1 MDKGIKILVVD
12 DDTDYNLYLT
22 KFLSDEG
29 YQVKGITTPMDA
41 VATLE
46 REKFHIVIL
55 DLKMPRISGTEL
67 LKEIKAKF
75 SNICVIVLTGY
86 PTFKSA
92 VETMKLDA
100 FDYLKKPFDLN
111 DLRKA
116 LGNAQKT
123 YCLIGSSKDRLK
135 SSVGKKLK
143 FLRKSKKI
151 TQKQLADR
159 TGLSPSLLSQ
169 IENGQIAASLTTL
182 DKLSSS
188 LNVKI
193 SYFLDEEDDEP
204 LGTTPI
210 GGNNG

>member
-1 MDKGIKILVVD
+1 MDSMDRGIKILVVD
-12 DDTDYNLYLT
+12 DDKDYNLYLT

-29 YQVKGITTPMDA
+29 YITKGITKPMDTLS
-41 VATLE
+41 TLE
-46 REKFHIVIL
+46 QEKFHIVIL
-55 DLKMPRISGTEL
+55 DLKMPQINGTEL
-67 LKEIKAKF
+67 LKEIKSKHQ
-75 SNICVIVLTGY
+75 NICVIILTGY
-86 PTFKSA
+86 PSFKTA

-116 LGNAQKT
+116 LNNAQKT
-123 YCLIGSSKDRLK
+123 YCLLGSSKDRLK

-143 FLRKSKKI
+143 SLRKSKKI
-151 TQKQLADR
+151 TQKQLANR

-182 DKLSSS
+182 DKLSAS

-193 SYFLDEEDDEP
+193 AYFLDEEADEP
-204 LGTTPI
+204 TARI
-210 GGNNG
+210 S

>member
-1 MDKGIKILVVD
+1 MDRGIKILVVD
-12 DDTDYNLYLT
+12 DDEDYNAYLT

-29 YQVKGITTPMDA
+29 YVTKGITKPADTIS
-41 VATLE
+41 TLE
-46 REKFHIVIL
+46 QEKFHIVIL
-55 DLKMPRISGTEL
+55 DLKMHQISGTEL
-67 LKEIKAKF
+67 LKVIKSKYQ
-75 SNICVIVLTGY
+75 NVCVIILTGY
-86 PTFKSA
+86 HSFQTA

-111 DLRKA
+111 DLRKS
-116 LGNAQKT
+116 LNNAQKT
-123 YCLIGSSKDRLK
+123 YCLAGNSKDRLK

-151 TQKQLADR
+151 TQKQIANR

-182 DKLSSS
+182 DKISAA

-193 SYFLDEEDDEP
+193 SYFLEDEVDEHAV
-204 LGTTPI
+204 I
-210 GGNNG
+210 HE

>member
-41 VATLE
+41 IPTLE
-46 REKFHIVIL
+46 QEKFHIVIL

-67 LKEIKAKF
+67 LKEIKSKF

-86 PTFKSA
+86 PSFKSA

-143 FLRKSKKI
+143 FLRKSKKV
-151 TQKQLADR
+151 TQKQLANR

-193 SYFLDEEDDEP
+193 SYFLDEGDAEP
-204 LGTTPI
+204 SGTTTV
-210 GGNNG
+210 GGDNV

>member
-1 MDKGIKILVVD
+1 MDRGIKILVVD
-12 DDTDYNLYLT
+12 DDKDYNLYLT

-29 YQVKGITTPMDA
+29 YVTRGVTKPCD
-41 VATLE
+41 VLPTLE
-46 REKFHIVIL
+46 QEKFPIVIL
-55 DLKMPRISGTEL
+55 DLKMPQISGMDL
-67 LKEIKAKF
+67 LKEIKAKHP
-75 SNICVIVLTGY
+75 NICVIILTGY
-86 PTFKSA
+86 PSFKTA

-116 LGNAQKT
+116 LSNAQKT
-123 YCLIGSSKDRLK
+123 YCLVGNSKDRIK
-135 SSVGKKLK
+135 ASVGKKLK
-143 FLRKSKKI
+143 GLRKSKKI
-151 TQKQLADR
+151 TQRQLAYR

-193 SYFLDEEDDEP
+193 SYFLDEESSEP
-204 LGTTPI
+204 CEKDATES
-210 GGNNG
+210 NHA